1 MHQFHCAYSI
11 YTTTDKGELV
21 CMDLSNGNRHSEKA
35 CGSKNVFTPIGQ
47 ATNNATEG
55 QSGSYRY
62 ELSSCMKEK
71 ATLTTNTYIV
81 HTGIQVCVCVHS
93 IQSLRSWWT
102 SQWSQCRGVCG
113 QGKQVRAVFCIARD
127 SSIVNDTYC
136 SSPKPQQA
144 RHCSVTDECLYSW
157 KADEWGNVSFT
168 QQYNIAQ
175 CGTHYCFK
183 GVLFI
188 LIILKCSTGCGSG
201 NQTRNVHCVTLY
213 GQRVSSAFCVPSL
226 KPVETTKCFENSSC
240 GKWMTSKWAEV
251 RPRHIPWAVLGS
263 FCITNYKALC

>member
-81 HTGIQVCVCVHS
+81 HTGIQVCVCVYTPFNPCVVGGLHS
-93 IQSLRSWWT
+93 GLSA
-102 SQWSQCRGVCG
+102 GG
-113 QGKQVRAVFCIARD
+113 
-127 SSIVNDTYC
+127 
-136 SSPKPQQA
+136 
-144 RHCSVTDECLYSW
+144 SVDKGSMSELFS
-157 KADEWGNVSFT
+157 AL
-168 QQYNIAQ
+168 Q
-175 CGTHYCFK
+175 GTHPSSMTPTVPHLNLSRPGTALLPMSASTHGRPTN
-183 GVLFI
+183 GV
-188 LIILKCSTGCGSG
+188 
-201 NQTRNVHCVTLY
+201 
-213 GQRVSSAFCVPSL
+213 
-226 KPVETTKCFENSSC
+226 
-240 GKWMTSKWAEV
+240 M
-251 RPRHIPWAVLGS
+251 
-263 FCITNYKALC
+263 